1 MVWMVY
7 AILAMG
13 ILEAYSE
20 RDERLVRGASTALV
34 VGAVIGAIL
43 TIVILWFGPIDPF
56 DN

>member
-20 RDERLVRGASTALV
+20 RDERLVRGANTALV
-34 VGAVIGAIL
+34 VGAVIGVIL

-56 DN
+56 VD